1 MESSGDIRELISRY
15 CVSVIIDGKE
25 KICHPDNI
33 ENEAIK
39 KYEEYFD
46 WYMLKYN
53 SDEHHIEII
62 LHDYDLG
69 VDIKKYD
76 SIEDNV

>member
-1 MESSGDIRELISRY
+1 MESSGDIRELIARY
-15 CVSVIIDGKE
+15 SVSVIIDDKE
-25 KICHPDNI
+25 QLCHTDND
-33 ENEAIK
+33 EKEAIK
-39 KYEEYFD
+39 KYEEYFKLLI
-46 WYMLKYN
+46 LKY
-53 SDEHHIEII
+53 DIDKRHIVIV

>member
-1 MESSGDIRELISRY
+1 MESSGDIRELIARY
-15 CVSVIIDGKE
+15 SVSVIIDDKE
-25 KICHPDNI
+25 QLCHTDND
-33 ENEAIK
+33 EKEAIK
-39 KYEEYFD
+39 KYEAYFN
-46 WYMLKYN
+46 LFVSKYN
-53 SDEHHIEII
+53 VNEHHIVIV

>member
-1 MESSGDIRELISRY
+1 MELSDDIKELVARY
-15 CVSVIIDGKE
+15 YVSAIIDGKE
-25 KICHPDNI
+25 QLCYTDNI
-33 ENEAIK
+33 EEEAIK

-46 WYMLKYN
+46 WFTLKYN
-53 SDEHHIEII
+53 TDEHHIVIV

-69 VDIKKYD
+69 TDIKKYD

>member
-1 MESSGDIRELISRY
+1 MESSGDIKELIARY

-25 KICHPDNI
+25 QLCHIDNI
-33 ENEAIK
+33 EEEAIK

-46 WYMLKYN
+46 WFTLQYN
-53 SDEHHIEII
+53 VDEHHIVII

-69 VDIKKYD
+69 TDIKKYD

>member
-1 MESSGDIRELISRY
+1 MEFNDDIREIIARY
-15 CVSVIIDGKE
+15 YVSAIIDGKE
-25 KICHPDNI
+25 QLCHTDNI
-33 ENEAIK
+33 EEEAIK

-46 WYMLKYN
+46 WFTLKYN
-53 SDEHHIEII
+53 VDEHHIVII

-69 VDIKKYD
+69 IDIKKYD

>member
-1 MESSGDIRELISRY
+1 MESSGDIRELIARY
-15 CVSVIIDGKE
+15 CVSAIIDGKE
-25 KICHPDNI
+25 QICYVNND
-33 ENEAIK
+33 EMEANK

-46 WYMLKYN
+46 WFTLKYN
-53 SDEHHIEII
+53 IDEHHVEII

-69 VDIKKYD
+69 TDIRKYD

>member
-1 MESSGDIRELISRY
+1 MESSGDIRELIARY

-25 KICHPDNI
+25 KIYHVDNI

-46 WYMLKYN
+46 WYTLKYN

>member
-1 MESSGDIRELISRY
+1 MEFSEDIKELIARY
-15 CVSVIIDGKE
+15 CVFAIIDGKE
-25 KICHPDNI
+25 QLCHTDDI
-33 ENEAIK
+33 EEEAIK
-39 KYEEYFD
+39 KYEEYLD

-53 SDEHHIEII
+53 KDEHHIKII

-69 VDIKKYD
+69 IDIKKYD

>member
-1 MESSGDIRELISRY
+1 MESSGDIRELIARY
-15 CVSVIIDGKE
+15 CVSVIIDSKE
-25 KICHPDNI
+25 KICHTDNI

-39 KYEEYFD
+39 KYEEYLD